1 MKTKKLILIFG
12 PPAVGKMTVG
22 QVLAKKKDY
31 VLFHNHHSIEMT
43 LELFE
48 HGTNEF
54 DKVNDGIREL
64 VFKTVVESE
73 NIKGFIFT
81 FVMAFDIQKD
91 IDYTKNVIN
100 MFKKKEW
107 TIYTLEL
114 NSDLKTRLKRNKTE
128 NRLKHKKSKR
138 DLVFSENNIKKMEEQ
153 YIMTSKEN
161 VFGNENYLSVDNT
174 NKSAVEVVELIK
186 LKFKL

>member
-1 MKTKKLILIFG
+1 
-12 PPAVGKMTVG
+12 MTVG

-54 DKVNDGIREL
+54 NKVNDGIREL
-64 VFKTVVESE
+64 VFKTVAESE
-73 NIKGFIFT
+73 NINGFIFT
-81 FVMAFDIQKD
+81 FVMAFDMQKD

-100 MFKKKEW
+100 IFKKKEW
-107 TIYTLEL
+107 TIYTVEL
-114 NSDLKTRLKRNKTE
+114 NSNLKTRLKRNKTE

-138 DLVFSENNIKKMEEQ
+138 NLDFSNKNLKEMEDKYTMKSEDGF
-153 YIMTSKEN
+153 YEN
-161 VFGNENYLSVDNT
+161 VNYLRIDNT
-174 NKSAVEVVELIK
+174 DKSVKEVVSILINN
-186 LKFKL
+186 FKL